1 MGWPVWLESEVDTLA
16 TELANEIGRCGGG
29 PRINVDTN
37 VPAGLV
43 AFMRRQLGWDL
54 LCVKEHGQQRRARDT
69 EHSRLA
75 RQWRRTLASLDR
87 DYIDERRFPPDESGG
102 VAVLSAP
109 GERAFRKLPRRFDGD
124 GVCAQVV
131 GQRPPGRTPVAA
143 GRLQARDASRVA
155 GTGDREP
162 YGGRTMPSAVF
173 RRLTSYV

>member
-109 GERAFRKLPRRFDGD
+109 GERAFRKLPRRFDATVFVPRSSAKGHP
-124 GVCAQVV
+124 V
-131 GQRPPGRTPVAA
+131 GHPWPPVGCKLEMHPGWRGPETGNRTEVGRCP
-143 GRLQARDASRVA
+143 Q
-155 GTGDREP
+155 
-162 YGGRTMPSAVF
+162 PSSDV
-173 RRLTSYV
+173 